1 MTKRRKMEQK
11 RYLSDKGDN
20 SSGNSSSDQSLT
32 AISTKENVQRTKTIK
47 RYFFLI
53 QYVKRYHALTAT
65 HPRVQTIKSSI

>member
-53 QYVKRYHALTAT
+53 Q
-65 HPRVQTIKSSI
+65 